1 MSRKVKREISSVPF
15 SLNKLYRKIS
25 TVKPSTLI
33 LAIAAMGIAVF
44 LFGGGLYDL
53 ITRPFPAIYYNSQ
66 IYLVDP
72 RGISEQFIADSVIAM
87 TLFSLGMGGLVVIY
101 QSTKNAYKPRQ
112 AYMMLMMGFIL
123 LFMAYMLL
131 EIMMQIKSGG

>member
-1 MSRKVKREISSVPF
+1 MSRKVKQKISSVPF

-25 TVKPSTLI
+25 TAKPSTLM

-53 ITRPFPAIYYNSQ
+53 IMRPFPAIYYNSQ

-72 RGISEQFIADSVIAM
+72 RGLSEQFIADSVIAM
-87 TLFSLGMGGLVVIY
+87 TLFSLGMGGLVIIY

-131 EIMMQIKSGG
+131 EIMIQIKSGG

>member
-1 MSRKVKREISSVPF
+1 MSRKVKQKISSVPF

-25 TVKPSTLI
+25 TAKPSTLM

-53 ITRPFPAIYYNSQ
+53 IMRPFPAIYYNNQ

-72 RGISEQFIADSVIAM
+72 RGLSEQFIADSVIAM
-87 TLFSLGMGGLVVIY
+87 TLFSLGMGGLVIIY

-131 EIMMQIKSGG
+131 EIMIQIKSGG

>member
-1 MSRKVKREISSVPF
+1 MSRKVKQKISSVPF

-25 TVKPSTLI
+25 TAKPSTLM

-53 ITRPFPAIYYNSQ
+53 IARPLPAVYDGAR
-66 IYLVDP
+66 IYLIDP
-72 RGISEQFIADSVIAM
+72 RGFSYQFVAESAIAM
-87 TLFSLGMGGLVVIY
+87 ALFSLGMGGLVVIY

-131 EIMMQIKSGG
+131 EIMIQIKSGG